1 MQKNSSVFSK
11 TQTITAVAMLTALSV
26 IIGIV
31 CKNFFTF
38 NVYYRVTFENLPI
51 ILAGITFGP
60 FYGAACGICADLLS
74 CLCSSNPAVI
84 PLITLGAAAVGFC
97 SGAVPRYIFRKRGGV
112 QYSFA
117 VASAH
122 IIGQVIIKSIA
133 KILWLG
139 MPTVGAFIGLGV
151 SLVVGTVEFFAILF
165 IMRRGILPVQRKK

>member
-1 MQKNSSVFSK
+1 MQKKPNTLSR
-11 TQTITAVAMLTALSV
+11 TQTVTAVAMLTALSV

-51 ILAGITFGP
+51 ILAGIAFGP
-60 FYGAACGICADLLS
+60 FYGAACGACADIVS
-74 CLCSSNPAVI
+74 CLCSTNPAVI

-97 SGAVPRYIFRKRGGV
+97 AGAVPRYIFKKNGGV
-112 QYSFA
+112 QYAFS

-122 IIGQVIIKSIA
+122 LLGQVIIKSIA

-139 MPTVGAFIGLGV
+139 MPFVGAFIGLAV
-151 SLVVGTVEFFAILF
+151 SAIVGTVEFFAIMF
-165 IMRRGILPVQRKK
+165 IMRRGILPFKQKK